1 MQSLEFPTFPAAT
14 QNPVMADPYK
24 SFWQNVQGEPSR
36 KLFVAEGHF
45 LFLPAFA
52 VIPVGKT
59 NFFIGNF
66 FDAVIADGD
75 FTP

>member
-1 MQSLEFPTFPAAT
+1 
-14 QNPVMADPYK
+14 MADPHK

-36 KLFVAEGHF
+36 KLFVAEGHL
-45 LFLPAFA
+45 LFFA
-52 VIPVGKT
+52 TSPVIFVAKT